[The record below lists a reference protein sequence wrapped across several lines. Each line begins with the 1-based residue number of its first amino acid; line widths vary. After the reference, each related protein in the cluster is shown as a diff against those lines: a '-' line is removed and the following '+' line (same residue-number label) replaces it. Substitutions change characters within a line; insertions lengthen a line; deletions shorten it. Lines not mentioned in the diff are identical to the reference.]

1 MKVAYIAETSLT
13 NKSAYTQHVIKM
25 CDAFCQ
31 NDVDLT
37 LLLPKVEENLSFKK
51 IKKNFLLNS
60 QKPFLIK
67 SILNYKTKNFFLR
80 VLFGLKV
87 SKYVKKEKVDLIITR
102 SLIASVFLSLMKINH
117 FVEIHSELKS
127 LTKFLMLDLNFINS
141 KYISKII
148 LISKSLNKIYKINKK
163 KSLILHDGVDIKN
176 FKNIKKIKK
185 IETATY
191 VGSFYKGRGIDLI
204 VELAKQF
211 KKINFKLYG
220 QSNNNIK
227 YKSKNIKIFKHVNY
241 NKVPKI
247 LSNSDL
253 LLMPYAD
260 VVFVRAKNI
269 NTANYCSPL
278 KMFDYLASG
287 KIILSS
293 KLDGICE
300 VLKHNNNSL
309 IIDKYD
315 PKKWIEVIKN
325 VLKNK
330 YNLNKLRKNSIS
342 TANKYTWNKR
352 VIKILNATKRK
363 VYGRK

>member
-1 MKVAYIAETSLT
+1 
-13 NKSAYTQHVIKM
+13 
-25 CDAFCQ
+25 
-31 NDVDLT
+31 
-37 LLLPKVEENLSFKK
+37 
-51 IKKNFLLNS
+51 
-60 QKPFLIK
+60 
-67 SILNYKTKNFFLR
+67 
-80 VLFGLKV
+80 
-87 SKYVKKEKVDLIITR
+87 
-102 SLIASVFLSLMKINH
+102 MKINH
-117 FVEIHSELKS
+117 FIEIHSELKS
-127 LTKFLMLDLNFINS
+127 LTKFLMLNLNFINS

-163 KSLILHDGVDIKN
+163 KLLILHDGVDIKN
-176 FKNIKKIKK
+176 FKNTKKIKK
-185 IETATY
+185 IKTATY
-191 VGSFYKGRGIDLI
+191 VGSFYKGRGIDLMI
-204 VELAKQF
+204 ELAKQF

-220 QSNNNIK
+220 QSNNNMK
-227 YKSKNIKIFKHVNY
+227 MKSKNIKIFKHVNY

-253 LLMPYAD
+253 LLMPYEN
-260 VVFVRAKNI
+260 VVFVRAKNV

-300 VLKHNNNSL
+300 VLKHNHNSI

-315 PKKWIEVIKN
+315 PKKWIEAINN

-352 VIKILNATKRK
+352 VIKILNANKFLK
-363 VYGRK
+363 SIN